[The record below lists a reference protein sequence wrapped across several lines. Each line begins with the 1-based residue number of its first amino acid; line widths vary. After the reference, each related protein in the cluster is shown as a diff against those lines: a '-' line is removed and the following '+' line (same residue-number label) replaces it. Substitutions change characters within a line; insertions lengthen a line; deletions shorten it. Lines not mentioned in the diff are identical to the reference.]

1 MPCSSLYTHF
11 RCSWLLC
18 SMYSNWPQ
26 MLNSE
31 PWTEPN
37 WHQKNQ
43 ATSFTP
49 MSISDVPQEIWSSK
63 TGLLWSAKIS
73 PPGVLSLDFPALLS
87 SLLTELCLFAPLV
100 VSFPSSSCW
109 RPFQLVLS
117 HFTSSPPVSS
127 RLGSCAPPDSW
138 LVNCKGPCDKSHIV
152 VSIQH
157 KTPILWNLTSQPKRA
172 NLPSTGTR
180 KNSELV
186 KLSIHVMHLLME
198 MAIPTICDLC
208 EIQSR
213 KIDSRRS

>member
-87 SLLTELCLFAPLV
+87 SLLTELCLFAPLA

-109 RPFQLVLS
+109 WPFQLVLS
-117 HFTSSPPVSS
+117 DFTSSPPVSS

-138 LVNCKGPCDKSHIV
+138 LVNCKGPWGE
-152 VSIQH
+152 
-157 KTPILWNLTSQPKRA
+157 LWDTEVDFWGSKDVGGWWCTFCP
-172 NLPSTGTR
+172 P
-180 KNSELV
+180 EDPV
-186 KLSIHVMHLLME
+186 LL
-198 MAIPTICDLC
+198 LC
-208 EIQSR
+208 M
-213 KIDSRRS
+213 K